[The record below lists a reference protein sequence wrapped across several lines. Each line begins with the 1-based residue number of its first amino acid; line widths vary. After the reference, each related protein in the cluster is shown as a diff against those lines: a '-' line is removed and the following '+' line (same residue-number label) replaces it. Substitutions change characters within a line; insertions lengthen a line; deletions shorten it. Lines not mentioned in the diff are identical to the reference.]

1 MANQTN
7 VSVSGGVQALSNAI
21 AVAIN
26 NPVVLVLFQASL
38 RQQPVELQQV
48 LSRPFLGSANYS
60 CVQDEQG
67 ASQSR
72 LVVYMGIV
80 HCRVCSMFITLKCL
94 YAYR

>member
-7 VSVSGGVQALSNAI
+7 VSVSGGMQALSNVI

-26 NPVVLVLFQASL
+26 NPVVLVLFQVSL
-38 RQQPVELQQV
+38 RQQPLELQQV
-48 LSRPFLGSANYS
+48 LPGRSANSS

-67 ASQSR
+67 ASQPR

-80 HCRVCSMFITLKCL
+80 HWCVCSMFITLKCL
-94 YAYR
+94 L